1 MPLPFLSLI
10 SQCASDNFYSL
21 LVTKFLIT
29 TGSVFTSGTNKSEL
43 IDLESANN
51 VCPSFSEYPLKVVYA
66 TGGLLQEQP
75 IICGGEYLIGTVGF
89 MPKLGLARLW
99 LELLGKTAQLA
110 MPSKKF
116 GLPYLAE

>member
-1 MPLPFLSLI
+1 M
-10 SQCASDNFYSL
+10 
-21 LVTKFLIT
+21 TKFLIT

-75 IICGGEYLIGTVGF
+75 IICGGEYLKDEGNLRRWIKTDKCYKLTQNGF
-89 MPKLGLARLW
+89 ENFATMTSKRTEAARLQDKDIIF
-99 LELLGKTAQLA
+99 LV
-110 MPSKKF
+110 
-116 GLPYLAE
+116 